1 MAGDDHFQLDFSTEP
16 GGGVTFDWGLDIY
29 PEGTL
34 VLKIEAM
41 DSNLKH
47 CGEFQV
53 ETGYRIKIPGDAKPF
68 DMYSCH
74 YETMHSSEF
83 KSGQECEWICKKDSF
98 KIDKKVEEIVENG
111 FIIFQLEIRITR
123 KEKTF
128 QASAAK
134 QNKMFLERFESSYGG
149 LGDVKII
156 CDGKEFSCH
165 KLLLTSHSPVFRAMF
180 TQDCKENTE
189 SSVSITDS
197 TPEAVQEF
205 LFYMYHGMLRRVPCT
220 SAEASL
226 VFGLVHL
233 ASKYQVK
240 VLMDSCKD
248 VLVDIMNVSNILRIL
263 TVVDKYPELEE
274 ISKRLG
280 SYVKE
285 NFEEIVKNKDWNEFM
300 VTNPTLVTELFLTMK
315 KEMESTKKAGKQ
327 TK

>member
-1 MAGDDHFQLDFSTEP
+1 MAGDDHFQLEVSTEP
-16 GGGVTFDWGLDIY
+16 FGVVTFDWGLDIY

-74 YETMHSSEF
+74 YETKHSSEF
-83 KSGQECEWICKKDSF
+83 KVGREDEWICVNDAF
-98 KIDKKVEEIVENG
+98 KIDKVEEIVENG

-134 QNKMFLERFESSYGG
+134 QNQMFLERFESFYGG

-165 KLLLTSHSPVFRAMF
+165 KLLLASQSPVFRAMF
-180 TQDCKENTE
+180 SQDSKENAE
-189 SSVSITDS
+189 SSVTIPDS

-205 LFYMYHGMLRRVPCT
+205 LFYMYHGMLHHVPFT
-220 SAEASL
+220 SAETDL

-233 ASKYQVK
+233 ASKYQVEE
-240 VLMDSCKD
+240 LLAICKD
-248 VLVDIMNVSNILRIL
+248 VMIDIVSVDNVLKIMVWI
-263 TVVDKYPELEE
+263 DKYKTELGVISSSIFRYLRRNIKEVVKKEE
-274 ISKRLG
+274 W
-280 SYVKE
+280 E
-285 NFEEIVKNKDWNEFM
+285 QFM
-300 VTNPTLVTELFLTMK
+300 VTHPNLVTEFLVKTVIPF
-315 KEMESTKKAGKQ
+315 
-327 TK
+327 